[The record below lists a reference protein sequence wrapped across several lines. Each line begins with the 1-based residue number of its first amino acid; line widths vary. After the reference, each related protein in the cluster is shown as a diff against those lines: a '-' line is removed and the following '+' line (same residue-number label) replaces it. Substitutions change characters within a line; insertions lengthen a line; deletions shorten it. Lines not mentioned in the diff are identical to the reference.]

1 MATTKISA
9 EFLEKACGHPKERY
23 APFSEGDVLE
33 RVVLKAAFDLVA
45 NKTDWKAPVD
55 AYVEGE
61 TCDFSEDVICRAVE
75 FFTATTATVSRG
87 IDCGA
92 VASTY
97 RVRAAGYRAGPAG
110 DH

>member
-1 MATTKISA
+1 MSTTKISA
-9 EFLEKACGHPKERY
+9 EFLAKACGGPKEKY
-23 APFSEGDVLE
+23 APFSEGAILE

-55 AYVEGE
+55 ALVEGE
-61 TCDFSEDVICRAVE
+61 SCDFSEDVIVDAVL
-75 FFTATTATVSRG
+75 FFTGTTATVSRG
-87 IDCGA
+87 FDCGA